1 MDADL
6 KTLEEKIAQ
15 TVQLCQHLRAENN
28 QLRQELAAA
37 QDENKRMS
45 DKIEGATSRLESLLQ
60 HIPEV
65 AEE

>member
-1 MDADL
+1 MDAEL

-37 QDENKRMS
+37 QDENKRMNE
-45 DKIEGATSRLESLLQ
+45 KISGATSRLESLLQ

>member
-1 MDADL
+1 MDAEL

-37 QDENKRMS
+37 RDENKRMN
-45 DKIEGATSRLESLLQ
+45 DKITGATSRLETLLQ
-60 HIPEV
+60 QIPEV